1 MENKYK
7 CETCNLVYKTRNGL
21 FKHNKKY
28 HPDDNNKNI
37 PKKYSCDYCTKGY
50 NTRQSKWMHMQ
61 KCKVTNTKKLQK
73 KNKITEQ
80 FIDLTNKIKKLE
92 ETVSQQPKTQI
103 IKNKVTLPDNSV
115 QINKQL
121 IETFTNKLS
130 DKDLTIAKLL
140 EQNNNSNS
148 NINNNILSWELSG
161 PYKININNTIFIA
174 SGKNNYFNGTLICE
188 HFSNDITEWLNL
200 PETQAIIYELTN
212 NEPNVNEPNVNEPNC
227 FYYEENNITWLHP
240 NLTLILAQW
249 ISPEFLVQ
257 SCLLLTNLLQINN
270 NLVKNC
276 QLANGK
282 INILT
287 NSFVKKQPRTNY
299 PQKNVVYLITTDAHA
314 KNLTYIVGKAGNLTV
329 RLSTYNKTCE
339 HIVIYYRS
347 CLTTENMSVVEQMV
361 LNKLKPYQAVANR
374 DRFILPVDKPIGFFT
389 DVFDSAIDFLA
400 VGNDFDNEIDV

>member
-1 MENKYK
+1 MENKYECK
-7 CETCNLVYKTRNGL
+7 ICNLVYKTRNGL

-28 HPDDNNKNI
+28 HPNDNNKNI
-37 PKKYSCDYCTKGY
+37 PKKYCCDYCNKGY

-73 KNKITEQ
+73 EDKITEQ
-80 FIDLTNKIKKLE
+80 FTDLTNKIKKLE
-92 ETVSQQPKTQI
+92 ETVSQQPQTQV

-148 NINNNILSWELSG
+148 NIHINNNILTWDLSG

-174 SGKNNYFNGTLICE
+174 SSKNNYFNGTLICK
-188 HFSNDITEWLNL
+188 HFSHDINKWLNL
-200 PETQAIIYELTN
+200 PETKVIIYELTN
-212 NEPNVNEPNVNEPNC
+212 SNSNINDPIC
-227 FYYEENNITWLHP
+227 FYYEENELIWLHP
-240 NLTLILAQW
+240 NLTLILARW

-257 SCLLLTNLLQINN
+257 SCLLLTNLLEINN
-270 NLVKNC
+270 NLVKNY

-282 INILT
+282 INTLT
-287 NSFVKKQPRTNY
+287 NSLAKKQPRTNY
-299 PQKNVVYLITTDAHA
+299 PEKNVVYLITTDAHA
-314 KNLTYIVGKAGNLTV
+314 KNRTYIVGKAGNLTV

-339 HIVIYYRS
+339 HNVIYYRS
-347 CLTTENMSVVEQMV
+347 CLTEENMSVVEQMV
-361 LNKLKPYQAVANR
+361 LNKLDPYRAVANR
-374 DRFILPVDKPIGFFT
+374 DRFVLPVDKPIEFFT
-389 DVFDSAIDFLA
+389 NVFDSAVDFLA
-400 VGNDFDNEIDV
+400 VGADEIEV